1 MILYLLGCSHLLPTL
16 VSPGVAVPCRSL
28 SERVDS
34 ARPIRDVSALAS
46 SPRRSEARKEEVRA
60 LLEEQL
66 TAAGLSVE
74 RRPFEISGIRGVN
87 LVASGPDGGRILVGA
102 HYDTV
107 GSSPGADDNASGVA
121 VLLEVARVLG
131 PSVPVTYV
139 LFDAEEPHEASVG
152 RDDRNFAFGSQAFVD
167 ATTADRWDLALVIES
182 VGYSCDTPGCQAIP
196 SGVPESF
203 PRDGRAIYWAVNRSD
218 RDWGSDLA
226 TYRLASEDHPS
237 YAVSFPGQGLGA
249 RQSRFSDHTPFWDI
263 GVDAI
268 LLTDTALLRNP
279 NYHRMTDTPETLDAS
294 MLADAARGTVA
305 AVGAAAGRC
314 PGGVAP

>member
-152 RDDRNFAFGSQAFVD
+152 RDEVREFLSRENPGALA
-167 ATTADRWDLALVIES
+167 AMEDL
-182 VGYSCDTPGCQAIP
+182 
-196 SGVPESF
+196 F
-203 PRDGRAIYWAVNRSD
+203 R
-218 RDWGSDLA
+218 
-226 TYRLASEDHPS
+226 RLAE
-237 YAVSFPGQGLGA
+237 AGLWVTRRNSIA
-249 RQSRFSDHTPFWDI
+249 M
-263 GVDAI
+263 
-268 LLTDTALLRNP
+268 ALEAER
-279 NYHRMTDTPETLDAS
+279 
-294 MLADAARGTVA
+294 
-305 AVGAAAGRC
+305 
-314 PGGVAP
+314 